1 MQPLEAASEKSPPR
15 EVRSSGHSAARL
27 AINHLGNG
35 RAGAAAAGVSVGGD
49 VDGDL
54 SEDGEDRGAPGA
66 AAGVGAAGLAGH
78 QLLETREQHLARSA
92 ARQRGVCCALE
103 ELKGEVMTGQ
113 PYNTDSACN
122 LAFFEGY
129 QAGLKMRYQQQSK

>member
-1 MQPLEAASEKSPPR
+1 MFVQEPDATPGGRFRNE
-15 EVRSSGHSAARL
+15 SSRR
-27 AINHLGNG
+27 GNR
-35 RAGAAAAGVSVGGD
+35 RAAAAAGFSGGRAAPPHPSSD
-49 VDGDL
+49 IDGGL
-54 SEDGEDRGAPGA
+54 SEDGTEEAAGA
-66 AAGVGAAGLAGH
+66 AAGVGAAGLAGGH
-78 QLLETREQHLARSA
+78 IIETREQHLARSA

-129 QAGLKMRYQQQSK
+129 QAGLKLRCQQQSK